1 MPTVLDTTLLTAD
14 EFLRLQDGGAATE
27 LVRGKIVEMNRPY
40 SSYGYLMM
48 RAAFLIQQYLQQ
60 HDIGRVGG
68 ANAGV
73 VTERD
78 PDTVRGPDVT
88 FYSYE
93 RIPRGPLPAG
103 YWPSTP
109 ELVLEIR
116 SVDDRWKDIIRRA
129 GEYLVAGVNTVA
141 VPDPQT
147 QRIHLL
153 FADGGNA
160 ILNSDDRLTFPDIL
174 PGFSVPVKKLFESPT
189 PQ

>member
-1 MPTVLDTTLLTAD
+1 MATALDTTLLTAD
-14 EFLRLQDGGAATE
+14 EFLHMEDGGAATD
-27 LVRGKIVEMNRPY
+27 LVRGRIVEMNRRYP
-40 SSYGYLMM
+40 SHRYLMM
-48 RAAFLIQQYLQQ
+48 RAAFLIQQYLQE

-93 RIPRGPLPAG
+93 RIPRGALPAG
-103 YWPSTP
+103 YWPTAP

-116 SVDDRWKDIIRRA
+116 SVDDRWKGVIRRA

-141 VPDPQT
+141 VADPQT
-147 QRIHLL
+147 QRIYLF
-153 FADGGNA
+153 FADRGNTA
-160 ILNSDDRLTFPDIL
+160 LSSEDQLSFPDIL
-174 PGFSVPVKKLFESPT
+174 PGFSVPVKKLFE
-189 PQ
+189 